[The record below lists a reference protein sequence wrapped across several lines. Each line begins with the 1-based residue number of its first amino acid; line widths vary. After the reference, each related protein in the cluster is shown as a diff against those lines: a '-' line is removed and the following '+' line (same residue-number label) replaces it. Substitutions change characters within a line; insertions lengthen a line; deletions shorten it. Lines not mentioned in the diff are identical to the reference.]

1 MARTTRRGHG
11 DGSIYQRQDGRWAAS
26 ISLEGGKRKTFYGRT
41 RKEVQEQ
48 LKKAQHEQL
57 QGTLV
62 TTPQQKV
69 EQFLTHWLEDT
80 HKQSIRIRTYERYE
94 EIVRLHLIP
103 GVGHHQLQKLTPQH
117 LQAFYKQKLEEG
129 LSSTTVASFHNLN
142 TLIKLYV
149 SLQPAFRPV
158 LRCHYSH

>member
-1 MARTTRRGHG
+1 MYGTIRSALFCLQQCCLYRKEIIMTRIRRGHG

-26 ISLEGGKRKTFYGRT
+26 ISLEGGKRKTFYGKT

-57 QGTLV
+57 QGTLM

-94 EIVRLHLIP
+94 
-103 GVGHHQLQKLTPQH
+103 
-117 LQAFYKQKLEEG
+117 
-129 LSSTTVASFHNLN
+129 
-142 TLIKLYV
+142 
-149 SLQPAFRPV
+149 
-158 LRCHYSH
+158 